1 MIQEQYVSF
10 ETANL
15 LKEKDFPQNPYMC
28 NTAYTPKGK
37 LSNNAKSFVHNYELF
52 EASGIK
58 PLSYSMAPT
67 QAMAMRWL
75 REVQNLHI
83 WVEPNTSNE
92 NMFDAHVAK
101 KYCYRVWAGV
111 GYPTY
116 EEACEEAIKYCLENL
131 I

>member
-15 LKEKDFPQNPYMC
+15 LKEKGFDEPTYGNYYIDGRFEESCKVNW
-28 NTAYTPKGK
+28 NKHFKTPI
-37 LSNNAKSFVHNYELF
+37 S
-52 EASGIK
+52 
-58 PLSYSMAPT
+58 APT
-67 QAMAMRWL
+67 QAMAMQWL